1 MDPIYLDNAATTP
14 IAPEVRAAMAPF
26 LEAEF
31 GNPSSRH
38 ALGVRAAEAVGR
50 ARTLIA
56 RAVGGRAQH
65 VLFTSGGTEA
75 NNLAVLG
82 AARARRT
89 RGDTVV
95 LGPSEHPS
103 VWAAGEALEEEGLT
117 VHTLRLDD
125 VGDLDLEHA
134 REVLDE
140 RVLVVSQMLVNNEFG
155 TIYPVRALARLVR
168 ARCPHAHLH
177 VDAVQGLGKVEV
189 DLGELGADSLAVS
202 AHKVHAPKG
211 TGALVLAGER
221 PLRPLQFGGGQQS
234 GVRPGTE
241 NVCGIVAFGEAAR
254 LAEADLDATRAAT
267 IAARAV
273 LLRGLEGMAGASPVE
288 PGRERVDAVQ
298 AVELPGAPAEV
309 WQHHLESRGVMT
321 SVGSACQSNSEH
333 VSPALLSLGFDIAR
347 ARSVM
352 RFSFSRYTTPEEVG
366 SALEVLLGVAPEL
379 EALS

>member
-1 MDPIYLDNAATTP
+1 MDHVYLDNAATTP

-38 ALGVRAAEAVGR
+38 ALGVHAAEAVDR
-50 ARTLIA
+50 ARTLVA
-56 RAVGGRAQH
+56 RAVGGRAPH

-82 AARARRT
+82 AARARRAQ
-89 RGDTVV
+89 GDAVV
-95 LGPSEHPS
+95 LGPTEHPS

-117 VHTLRLDD
+117 VRTLRLDGS
-125 VGDLDLEHA
+125 GDLDLEHA
-134 REVLDE
+134 SELLDE
-140 RVLVVSQMLVNNEFG
+140 RVVLVSQMLVNNEFG
-155 TIYPVRALARLVR
+155 TVYPVRALAQQVR
-168 ARCPHAHLH
+168 ARSPQAHLH

-189 DLGELGADSLAVS
+189 DLGLLGADSLAVS

-221 PLRPLQFGGGQQS
+221 PLRPLQFGGGQQA

-254 LAEADLDATRAAT
+254 LADAGLEATRIATAAAN
-267 IAARAV
+267 AA
-273 LLRGLEGMAGASPVE
+273 LLRGLEAMPGARVVR
-288 PGRERVDAVQ
+288 PGRERVDAVL

-309 WQHHLESRGVMT
+309 WQHHLEARGVMT

-333 VSPALLSLGFDIAR
+333 VSPALLSLGFDAAR
-347 ARSVM
+347 ARGVM
-352 RFSFSRYTTPEEVG
+352 RFSFSRYTTPEEVDA
-366 SALEVLLGVAPEL
+366 ALEVLLGVAPEL